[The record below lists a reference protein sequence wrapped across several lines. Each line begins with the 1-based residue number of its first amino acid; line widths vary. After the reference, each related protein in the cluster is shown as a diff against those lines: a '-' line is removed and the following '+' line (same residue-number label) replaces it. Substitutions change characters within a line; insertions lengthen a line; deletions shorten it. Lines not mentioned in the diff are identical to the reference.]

1 MSDADESQ
9 PDGPMTPEEEA
20 TARSLTAADLQ
31 RIDECLL
38 SHMSD
43 RWQKV
48 ARIVALTMQKLD
60 RQVPGL
66 PDVFYS
72 GCINHLADCGAI
84 EAAGDPNRMRFSEV
98 RLPAQKFR

>member
-1 MSDADESQ
+1 
-9 PDGPMTPEEEA
+9 MTPEQESR
-20 TARSLTAADLQ
+20 ARSLTVAELQ

-48 ARIVALTMQKLD
+48 ARIVALTMQKLHP
-60 RQVPGL
+60 QFPGV

-72 GCINHLADCGAI
+72 GRIRHLADSGAI
-84 EAAGDPNRMRFSEV
+84 EATGDLKRLRFSEV
-98 RLPAQKFR
+98 RLPAEKFR